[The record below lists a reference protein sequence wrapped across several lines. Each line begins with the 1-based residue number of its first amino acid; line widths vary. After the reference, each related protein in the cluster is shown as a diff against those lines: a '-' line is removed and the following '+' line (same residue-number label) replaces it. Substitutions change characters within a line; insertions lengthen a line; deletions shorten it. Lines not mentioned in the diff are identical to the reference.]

1 MNGKLPQV
9 SRTDLIDL
17 LLDADADTR
26 RLLIFQALQTG
37 ALKKSE
43 AEEVVAQIIG
53 IERAAGFGW
62 SGTSRR
68 LN

>member
-1 MNGKLPQV
+1 LTGKLQQV

-17 LLDADADTR
+17 LLDADELTR
-26 RLLIFQALQTG
+26 RLIIFQALQTG
-37 ALKKSE
+37 ALKRSE

-53 IERAAGFGW
+53 IERTAGFGW
-62 SGTSRR
+62 WGTSRR

>member
-1 MNGKLPQV
+1 M

-17 LLDADADTR
+17 LLDADETTR

-62 SGTSRR
+62 SRAGRR

>member
-1 MNGKLPQV
+1 LTGKLPQV

-17 LLDADADTR
+17 LLDADETTR

-53 IERAAGFGW
+53 IERAADFGW
-62 SGTSRR
+62 SRTGRR